1 MDLVDGDR
9 KRLIVNGN
17 LLTAEMITDRLV
29 GRKSEFARLQT
40 CLAPLLSGQLPLNV
54 WLFGPSGSGKT
65 TLAQQAVQDTCDA
78 RSRIGVNVNCW
89 QHRSLHGV
97 LLAIV
102 EELKIAR
109 AEDQDTGVKLSRIR
123 EVFRGRPAVIVL
135 DDIDRPM
142 PAQRQDIIYG
152 LLTLPKVGLI
162 CIANSTVALATL
174 DESVRS
180 RLSPVIIE
188 LKGHSSGALE
198 TILADRARQALA
210 PGTWTD
216 AVLRRIAEVAN
227 GDARLAVQ
235 ILRQTA
241 VTAEDARCVRIGSRF
256 VEHFARQRQALQ
268 RERRLA
274 GLSEHERVIHA
285 LVRKHAPLRTTE
297 LARLYVEYCQ
307 GHGVQPMAGRTFRKY
322 LSRLAS
328 AGILAVSQAP
338 TSSRGRL
345 VSLNA
350 TR

>member
-1 MDLVDGDR
+1 LIDGDR
-9 KRLIVNGN
+9 NRLIVDGN

-29 GRKSEFARLQT
+29 GRQSEFARLQT
-40 CLAPLLSGQLPLNV
+40 CLAPLLAGQPPLNV

-65 TLAQQAVQDTCDA
+65 TLAQQAVQDACDA
-78 RSRIGVNVNCW
+78 RSRIGVYVNCW

-97 LLAIV
+97 LLGIV

-135 DDIDRPM
+135 DDIDRLM
-142 PAQRQDIIYG
+142 PAHRQDIIYG

-162 CIANSTVALATL
+162 CIANNTAALATL
-174 DESVRS
+174 DEPVRS
-180 RLSPVIIE
+180 RLGPVIME
-188 LKGHSSGALE
+188 LRGHSPGELE
-198 TILADRARQALA
+198 TILADRARRALA
-210 PGTWTD
+210 PGTWTN

-241 VTAEDARCVRIGSRF
+241 AAAERAGSPRVNCQF
-256 VEHFARQRQALQ
+256 AEGLARQWRAIHEEQ
-268 RERRLA
+268 RLA
-274 GLSEHERVIHA
+274 SLTEHERIIHELA
-285 LVRKHAPLRTTE
+285 KQHMPLGTTE
-297 LARLYVEYCQ
+297 LARLYVEYCR
-307 GHGVQPMAGRTFRKY
+307 GHGLQPMAGRTFRKY